1 MPGSTLA
8 SDTRDPAARGTAA
21 PGLPGSALGLGR
33 RVVGGAWAFTRAHPA
48 GGAAG
53 LLLLILLIVV
63 MLADV
68 IAPFRFD
75 RSVASRFLGPLSETR
90 AGQMLWLGT
99 DEIGRDLFTR
109 MLHGGR
115 TSLYVGLAAP
125 LLGISLGAIIGI
137 VSAYFGGVVDL
148 LVQRLVDVF
157 LTLPAL
163 VMAMVITIGLGFTM
177 PVVIIAIGVSLVAAS
192 SRVMRAHALTLR
204 EMQYVTASE
213 AIGTSKARIVMRHL
227 VPNSVAPF
235 LVLFAVNVGNAITTE
250 AALSF
255 LGLGISPPTP
265 SWGNML
271 TTAQQY
277 FEHAPQIAFVPGLTV
292 AVVVLAVN
300 LFGDSL
306 RDALDPRLR
315 GRR

>member
-1 MPGSTLA
+1 MPGSILA
-8 SDTRDPAARGTAA
+8 SDTRNDPGRGFVVHRLGGVAEFAARTARGA
-21 PGLPGSALGLGR
+21 RSFA
-33 RVVGGAWAFTRAHPA
+33 RVHPS

-53 LLLLILLIVV
+53 ALLAVLLIVV

-68 IAPFRFD
+68 IAPFKFD
-75 RSVASRFLGPLSETR
+75 KSIASRFLGPMSETR
-90 AGQMLWLGT
+90 TGQTLWLGT

-125 LLGISLGAIIGI
+125 LLGISLGAMIGI
-137 VSAYFGGVVDL
+137 VSAYLGGIFDL

-177 PVVIIAIGVSLVAAS
+177 TIVVIAIGVSLVAIS
-192 SRVMRAHALTLR
+192 SRVMRAHALSLR

-213 AIGTSKARIVMRHL
+213 AMGTTKWRIVLRHL
-227 VPNSVAPF
+227 VPNSIAPF

-277 FEHAPQIAFVPGLTV
+277 FEHAPQIAFAPGLAV

-315 GRR
+315 GRG

>member
-1 MPGSTLA
+1 MDSPRAQVAAIKGDRQAGLTDFPRRLA
-8 SDTRDPAARGTAA
+8 RQAS
-21 PGLPGSALGLGR
+21 SF
-33 RVVGGAWAFTRAHPA
+33 VRAHPS

-53 LLLLILLIVV
+53 ILLLVLLLVV

-68 IAPFRFD
+68 IAPFRYD
-75 RSVASRFLGPLSETR
+75 RSIAARFSPPLSDTST
-90 AGQMLWLGT
+90 GQKLWLGT
-99 DEIGRDLFTR
+99 DEIGRDLFSR

-125 LLGISLGAIIGI
+125 LLGISLGALIGI
-137 VSAYFGGVVDL
+137 LSAYFGGVVDL
-148 LVQRLVDVF
+148 LVQRLVDVI

-163 VMAMVITIGLGFTM
+163 VMAMVITIGLGFKM
-177 PVVIIAIGVSLVAAS
+177 SVVIVAIGVSLVAAS
-192 SRVMRAHALTLR
+192 SRVMRSHALTLR

-213 AIGTSKARIVMRHL
+213 AIGTSHLRIVLRHL
-227 VPNSVAPF
+227 IPNSMAPF

-300 LFGDSL
+300 LLGDSL

-315 GRR
+315 GRV